1 MSFDTT
7 RYRHGYSIGAGAVVL
22 RGPNILL
29 VRLGYGAYQ
38 DQWTLP
44 GGYAEPNETVDVTI
58 KREVLEETGVSAEVE
73 GLVAVRSRVLPG
85 ENSMYLIFLL
95 RADTQEAR
103 PDGIEVLDAR
113 FFSLEEAQ
121 ALPNATPVTRLIA
134 ARAAQDALHPL
145 QPVQVPGYATSEF
158 VLFM

>member
-1 MSFDTT
+1 MTFDIT

-22 RGPNILL
+22 CGTKILL

-58 KREVLEETGVSAEVE
+58 KREVLEETGVSAGVE
-73 GLVAVRSRVLPG
+73 GLIAVRSRTLPD
-85 ENSMYLIFLL
+85 ENSIYLIFLL
-95 RADTQEAR
+95 RAATEETR
-103 PDGIEVLDAR
+103 PDEVEVLDAR
-113 FFSLEEAQ
+113 FFSPDEAH
-121 ALPNATPVTRLIA
+121 ALPNATPMTRLIA
-134 ARAAQDALHPL
+134 ARAAQGGLHPL
-145 QPVQVPGYATSEF
+145 QPVQIPTYATSEF